1 MKLRKTIHSL
11 PESMSRSMRPFRI
24 TMILIP
30 ETRFTIEANR
40 VYDQDLSPT
49 FRNEQVAYFTI
60 LSNLSR
66 NSKSRNRPCDSS
78 KHPIMKDLCGTV
90 PCGKFSLATKPTV
103 TAVNPCPS
111 PRFRWISTVHRSLV
125 RPLAA
130 AATRATDKYTV
141 SGPSAACIRS
151 EMTASRFERAV
162 SF

>member
-90 PCGKFSLATKPTV
+90 PCGKIALATKPTV

-111 PRFRWISTVHRSLV
+111 PQHGSASLV
-125 RPLAA
+125 RPMAA

-162 SF
+162 RF